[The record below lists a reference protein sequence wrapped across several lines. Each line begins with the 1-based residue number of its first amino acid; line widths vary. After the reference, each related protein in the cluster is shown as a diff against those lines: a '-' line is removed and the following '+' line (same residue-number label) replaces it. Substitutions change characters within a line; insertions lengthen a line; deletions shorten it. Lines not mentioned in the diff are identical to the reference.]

1 MQDYLEFQEEKEKP
15 VRTVLTANQE
25 LTHAMEL
32 LVSKDHEDPEVSL
45 VAKDLPVHKD

>member
-15 VRTVLTANQE
+15 ARTVPTANQE
-25 LTHAMEL
+25 LTDAMAL
-32 LVSKDHEDPEVSL
+32 QVSKDHEDPEVSL